1 MGQTQ
6 LKQLN
11 THTHTE
17 ELDLA
22 NENTGHLNKFEFQR
36 TTIIFSTRMS
46 YTMLGDIVILKHVF
60 VYLKFKFNWKPSIL
74 SKKAETFV

>member
-1 MGQTQ
+1 MDQTQ

-11 THTHTE
+11 TYTHTE

-36 TTIIFSTRMS
+36 TTIIFGTSMS
-46 YTMLGDIVILKHVF
+46 YTMLGDIVILKH
-60 VYLKFKFNWKPSIL
+60 IL
-74 SKKAETFV
+74 LFI

>member
-1 MGQTQ
+1 MDQTQ

-11 THTHTE
+11 TYTHTE

-36 TTIIFSTRMS
+36 TTIIFSTSMS
-46 YTMLGDIVILKHVF
+46 YTMLGDIVILKH
-60 VYLKFKFNWKPSIL
+60 IL
-74 SKKAETFV
+74 LFI